1 MVGSITGVDRSMDEA
16 LARRGQPT
24 LEDVAAAAGVS
35 RSTASR
41 AINGEAKVSPQAR
54 AAVADAVLALGFT
67 PNQAARTLVT
77 QRTNAVALVIPEPD
91 DRIVADPFFGAA
103 IQGLSHALA
112 ESDLQLLLL
121 MAKMGGSPERTVRYL
136 RSGHVDGAVIASH
149 HQADDLER
157 TLVDSRLPSVSL
169 GRPWHRPDQLSY
181 VDTDNRLGGELA
193 TDHLLGRGR
202 RCVGTVAG
210 PADMTAAEDRL
221 LGWRTAMAR
230 AGRPDRAV
238 EYGDFTT
245 AGGAAAMRRLLAA
258 EPDLDAVFVA
268 SDLMA
273 AGALAV
279 LRAEHRR
286 VPGDVAVIG
295 YDDSAVAAVTD
306 PPLTTVVNPVAT
318 MARTAGRLLL
328 ARLVRPGAVPGP
340 DVERV
345 IFPPELVIRAST

>member
-1 MVGSITGVDRSMDEA
+1 MTGSIRGVDRDMDDIA
-16 LARRGQPT
+16 VRRGQPT

-91 DRIVADPFFGAA
+91 ERIVADPFFGAA
-103 IQGLSHALA
+103 IQGLSYALA
-112 ESDLQLLLL
+112 ESDLQLVLL

-157 TLVDSRLPSVSL
+157 TLVDSRLPSVSM

-193 TDHLLGRGR
+193 TEHLLGRGR
-202 RCVGTVAG
+202 RRIGTVAG

-221 LGWRTAMAR
+221 IGWRTAMTR
-230 AGRPDRAV
+230 AGRPDGAV

-273 AGALAV
+273 AGGLAV
-279 LRAEHRR
+279 LRAADRQ

-295 YDDSAVAAVTD
+295 YDDSAVAAATD

-328 ARLVRPGAVPGP
+328 DRLARPGIGPVP

>member
-1 MVGSITGVDRSMDEA
+1 MVGSITGMEDVVV
-16 LARRGQPT
+16 RRGQPT

-54 AAVADAVLALGFT
+54 AAVADAVLQLGFT

-91 DRIVADPFFGAA
+91 ERIVADPFFGAA
-103 IQGLSHALA
+103 IQGLSYALA
-112 ESDLQLLLL
+112 ESDLQLVLL
-121 MAKMGGSPERTVRYL
+121 MARMGGSPERTVRYL

-157 TLVDSRLPSVSL
+157 TLVESRLPSVSL
-169 GRPWHRPDQLSY
+169 GRPWHLPDRLSY

-193 TDHLLGRGR
+193 TEHLIGRGCR
-202 RCVGTVAG
+202 RIGTVAG
-210 PADMTAAEDRL
+210 PVDMTAAEDRL
-221 LGWRTAMAR
+221 SGWRAALNR
-230 AGRPDRAV
+230 AGRPDDAV

-245 AGGAAAMRRLLAA
+245 AGGAEAMRRLLARH
-258 EPDLDAVFVA
+258 PDLDAVFVA

-273 AGALAV
+273 AGALTA
-279 LRAEHRR
+279 LRAAHRQ
-286 VPGDVAVIG
+286 VPTDIALVG

-306 PPLTTVVNPVAT
+306 PPLTTVVNPVAI
-318 MARTAGRLLL
+318 MARTAGTILLERLGRSD
-328 ARLVRPGAVPGP
+328 AATEPITQQ
-340 DVERV
+340 V
-345 IFPPELVIRAST
+345 IFPPELVIRASA

>member
-1 MVGSITGVDRSMDEA
+1 MTGSIRGVDRDMDDVVV
-16 LARRGQPT
+16 RRGQPT

-112 ESDLQLLLL
+112 ESDLQLVLL
-121 MAKMGGSPERTVRYL
+121 MARMGGSPERTVRYL

-157 TLVDSRLPSVSL
+157 TLVDSRLPSVSM
-169 GRPWHRPDQLSY
+169 GRPWHLPDQLSY

-193 TDHLLGRGR
+193 TEHLLGRGR
-202 RCVGTVAG
+202 RCIGTGRGSGRHDRRRG
-210 PADMTAAEDRL
+210 PADRLADRD
-221 LGWRTAMAR
+221 GQGRPAGPGRRVRRFHHRGRRRGDAPA
-230 AGRPDRAV
+230 AGRRARS
-238 EYGDFTT
+238 GR
-245 AGGAAAMRRLLAA
+245 GLRR
-258 EPDLDAVFVA
+258 
-268 SDLMA
+268 
-273 AGALAV
+273 
-279 LRAEHRR
+279 
-286 VPGDVAVIG
+286 
-295 YDDSAVAAVTD
+295 
-306 PPLTTVVNPVAT
+306 PPT
-318 MARTAGRLLL
+318 
-328 ARLVRPGAVPGP
+328 
-340 DVERV
+340 
-345 IFPPELVIRAST
+345 